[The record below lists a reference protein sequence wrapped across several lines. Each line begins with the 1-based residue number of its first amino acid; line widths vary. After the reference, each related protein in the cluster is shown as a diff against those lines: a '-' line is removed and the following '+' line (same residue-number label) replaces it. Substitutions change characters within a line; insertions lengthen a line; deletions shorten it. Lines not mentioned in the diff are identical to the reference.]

1 MHATSFTS
9 IHPVLSTKL
18 TSASRSDTQV
28 KATVDAFGAHGIDID
43 YEAETPAQWRD
54 ELVSSNVIHYLRL
67 AMPAPQY
74 TISFTIGGLAA
85 VHGTPQSVQ
94 AAFSPALS
102 AAYPNVGVALPTI
115 QQNWND
121 IDYVQLMTC
130 M

>member
-1 MHATSFTS
+1 M
-9 IHPVLSTKL
+9 
-18 TSASRSDTQV
+18 QV

-54 ELVSSNVIHYLRL
+54 ELVGSNVIHYLRL